1 MSKFVSNFKWIM
13 LICGLLTCSM
23 FLGLFSPEASLNSN
37 FGEPLVTGPENVVVR
52 GWSALIGLTGIM
64 LIYGAFKPTVRAYS
78 LVIAGISKTIFVI
91 LILSF
96 GSQYMSFGAGTAVI
110 VDIIMILLFVLY
122 LLFSKSVKST
132 QPKI

>member
-1 MSKFVSNFKWIM
+1 
-13 LICGLLTCSM
+13 M

-64 LIYGAFKPTVRAYS
+64 LIYGAFKPAVRAYS

-91 LILSF
+91 LVLSF

-122 LLFSKSVKST
+122 LLFSKSAEST
-132 QPKI
+132 QTKV

>member
-64 LIYGAFKPTVRAYS
+64 LIYGAFKPAVRAYS

-91 LILSF
+91 LVLSF

-122 LLFSKSVKST
+122 LLFSKSAEST